1 MTTIEETVLAI
12 ITADNGNWAAGP
24 TKTEHI
30 KGKSDT
36 KALNLEN
43 PVVGVDETVIVV
55 EKFSKSLRHELGGAN
70 VYLYEGDLSLHSN
83 NEADADTSQGRLK
96 TLFDANYGYK
106 FIKQGIV
113 RVQYKNRFL
122 SEDRLEIE
130 VLETDG

>member
-1 MTTIEETVLAI
+1 MTTIEEDI
-12 ITADNGNWAAGP
+12 ITLLAADNANWAAGP

-30 KGKSDT
+30 RGKSDT
-36 KALNLEN
+36 KALNLDY

-55 EKFSKSLRHELGGAN
+55 DPFSKSLRHELGGAN
-70 VYLYEGDLSLHSN
+70 VYLYEGNLLLHSN

-106 FIKQGIV
+106 FIKQSIV
-113 RVQYKNRFL
+113 REQYKNRFL
-122 SEDRLEIE
+122 STDRLEIE